1 MSRAPDCRNFRAR
14 FLRDRLESTKA
25 NLMMKL
31 LSPARGVLAVA
42 LIAGLAIPAQA
53 QLREALNT
61 GEQATRRAEQ
71 VQDQINQL
79 DDKRTDLVRE
89 YRTVLQRTQAADL
102 YAKQQKLVVESQEEE
117 IVSLTDQLG
126 SIDDITA
133 QTVPMLLDMIDD
145 LKAFVAADLPFKTTE
160 RQARLEAL
168 DAVMETPN
176 VTPAEQYRLIMDA
189 YQAEMEYGSTIS
201 TWQEEITIDD
211 NPTTVDMFLYGRVAL
226 VYVTPN
232 GKAARYNRNS
242 GEWESLKGSY
252 VADID
257 KAIRVAQA
265 KAQQDVLFAPIQKYS
280 VE

>member
-1 MSRAPDCRNFRAR
+1 M
-14 FLRDRLESTKA
+14 K
-25 NLMMKL
+25 KL
-31 LSPARGVLAVA
+31 LSPAQGIIATV
-42 LIAGLAIPAQA
+42 LIAGLAMPAQA

-71 VQDQINQL
+71 VQEQINQL
-79 DDKRTDLVRE
+79 DDERTDMVRE
-89 YRTVLQRTQAADL
+89 YRSLLQRRDAAEL
-102 YAKQQKLVVESQEEE
+102 YAKQQELVVKSQEEE

-133 QTVPMLLDMIDD
+133 QTVPMLLGMVED
-145 LKAFVAADLPFKTTE
+145 LKGFVSADLPFKQTE
-160 RQARLEAL
+160 RMARLEAL
-168 DAVMETPN
+168 DGIMATPN

-189 YQAEMEYGSTIS
+189 YQAEMEYGRTIS
-201 TWQEEITIDD
+201 TWQEEIDIDG

-232 GKAARYNRNS
+232 GKAARYNRTS
-242 GEWESLKGSY
+242 GEWEALKGGY
-252 VADID
+252 VADIN

-265 KAQQDVLFAPIQKYS
+265 KAQQDVLFAPVQKFS

>member
-1 MSRAPDCRNFRAR
+1 
-14 FLRDRLESTKA
+14 
-25 NLMMKL
+25 MMKL
-31 LSPARGVLAVA
+31 LSPARGAIAAALIVGLAV
-42 LIAGLAIPAQA
+42 PAQA

-71 VQDQINQL
+71 VQEQINQL
-79 DDKRTDLVRE
+79 DDKRTDMVRE
-89 YRTVLQRTQAADL
+89 YRTLLQRRDAADL
-102 YAKQQKLVVESQEEE
+102 YAKQQELVVQSQEEE
-117 IVSLTDQLG
+117 IASLTEQLG

-133 QTVPMLLDMIDD
+133 QTVPMLLGMVED
-145 LKAFVAADLPFKTTE
+145 LKTFVAADLPFKQTE

-189 YQAEMEYGSTIS
+189 YQAEMEYGRTIS
-201 TWQEEITIDD
+201 TWQEEITIDG

-232 GKAARYNRNS
+232 GKAARYNRNT
-242 GEWESLKGSY
+242 GEWEAVKGGY
-252 VADID
+252 VSDID

-265 KAQQDVLFAPIQKYS
+265 KAQQEVLFAPVQKFS

>member
-1 MSRAPDCRNFRAR
+1 
-14 FLRDRLESTKA
+14 
-25 NLMMKL
+25 MMKL
-31 LSPARGVLAVA
+31 LSPARGAIAAALIVGLAV
-42 LIAGLAIPAQA
+42 PAQA

-71 VQDQINQL
+71 VQEQINQL
-79 DDKRTDLVRE
+79 DDKRTDMVRE
-89 YRTVLQRTQAADL
+89 YRTLLQRRDAADL
-102 YAKQQKLVVESQEEE
+102 YAKQQELVVQSQEEE
-117 IVSLTDQLG
+117 IASLTEQLG

-133 QTVPMLLDMIDD
+133 QTVPMLLGMVED
-145 LKAFVAADLPFKTTE
+145 LKTFVAADLPFKQTE
-160 RQARLEAL
+160 RQARLEGL

-189 YQAEMEYGSTIS
+189 YQAEMEYGRTIS
-201 TWQEEITIDD
+201 TWQEEITIDG

-232 GKAARYNRNS
+232 GKAARYNRNT
-242 GEWESLKGSY
+242 GEWEAVKGSY
-252 VADID
+252 VSDID

-265 KAQQDVLFAPIQKYS
+265 KAQQEVLFAPVQKFS

>member
-1 MSRAPDCRNFRAR
+1 M
-14 FLRDRLESTKA
+14 K
-25 NLMMKL
+25 KL
-31 LSPARGVLAVA
+31 LSPARGVLAAA
-42 LIAGLAIPAQA
+42 LIAGLAMPAQA

-79 DDKRTDLVRE
+79 DDERTDMVRE
-89 YRTVLQRTQAADL
+89 YRSLLQRRDAADL
-102 YAKQQKLVVESQEEE
+102 YAKQQALVVKSQEEE
-117 IVSLTDQLG
+117 IESLTEQLG

-133 QTVPMLLDMIDD
+133 QTVPMLLEMIEN
-145 LKAFVAADLPFKTTE
+145 LKAFVAADLPFKQEERTT
-160 RQARLEAL
+160 RLEGL

-189 YQAEMEYGSTIS
+189 YQAEMEYGRTIS
-201 TWQEEITIDD
+201 TWQEEITLDG

-226 VYVTPN
+226 VYAAPN
-232 GKAARYNRNS
+232 GDAARYNRTT
-242 GEWESLKGSY
+242 GEWEEIKGGY
-252 VADID
+252 AADID

-265 KAQQDVLFAPIQKYS
+265 KAQQDVLFAPVQKFS